1 MFADKR
7 QDAKT
12 ERRMT
17 MKPAMTFALALAA
30 LAAPAQL
37 VASRSAAAAQGA
49 AASHCGAG
57 ETIYFNA
64 AVNSSPK
71 VVSLCG
77 SADLDA
83 DGAWLQYRFGEPG
96 HVELSYP
103 GENADFR
110 SAFTYRRYTRPR
122 VTYLKLDFSNGGYN
136 YAIFEG
142 YDADEKPES
151 TASLRVRRESDGE
164 DVADMD
170 LVMSSEEL
178 TIMKLEYKVRT
189 EPFDE

>member
-1 MFADKR
+1 
-7 QDAKT
+7 
-12 ERRMT
+12 
-17 MKPAMTFALALAA
+17 MKMKIFLTVALAV

-37 VASRSAAAAQGA
+37 ASSRPAAAEGA
-49 AASHCGAG
+49 ATSHCGAG

-64 AVNSSPK
+64 AVNGSPK

-83 DGAWLQYRFGEPG
+83 NGAWLQYRFGEPG

-142 YDADEKPES
+142 YDADENPES

-164 DVADMD
+164 DVADLD